1 MKNNLIFI
9 LIITFLFLGGC
20 GEKTSTTSSN
30 ENATTNN
37 TTNQNITT
45 ASLRFSNTNTTFS
58 VGEAVEITVANIK
71 LTEKTY
77 QAFFDEYGDSL
88 AATTPNN
95 NLVILLPKLTAGKH
109 TVTIRINNQSYDL
122 NFTVAESKPIANPK
136 VYINSLVSDV
146 KTELESLKKT
156 NNNADIQ
163 AELSSLQQQLTQQAT
178 SIASLSES
186 DAAYLAQVLSVNLAE
201 STASKPDLVSCNA
214 LFAVVV
220 RDHLVINQLIRSFVF
235 GTASTLI
242 NPIFGAI
249 VTGYNLAKFITRVN
263 AVLETQ
269 SQLIAQCLD
278 TTDFF
283 VEEDNTAAKN
293 SISSASKMA
302 AKSLNL
308 NFDDGVTKNFYI
320 YENKSLS
327 DTIALKLNA
336 IYTLIKSITAYLPS
350 NWTKSLV
357 PPSLTKTAL
366 TSSLSNYS
374 LNAIS
379 NALIE
384 GQVINSGSQLGL
396 NFAFKT
402 SSTSNK
408 PITFT
413 FTLVNK
419 DYPNLK
425 KIYTAT
431 LNPINLTGF
440 WEGTFHYTSCITPGY
455 IGAGDPCAYALIE
468 LADRSGGG
476 YYGANAIYARLGSTE
491 ANNIRI
497 QHRFNQDI
505 CSSVSGVDLLIANS
519 WSKTYSLKG
528 VFFNNDKNIT
538 LIFTVEQRTPSKIS
552 GIFSGNFIYPAYP
565 DNTTEGKGYVTGE
578 WELMPRA
585 DSFPKCLTNSKDFCA
600 TDGNAWTELWNNM
613 ETCDWKSPYE
623 ASRPNEWLVLP

>member
-122 NFTVAESKPIANPK
+122 NFTVAVSKPIANPK

-156 NNNADIQ
+156 NNNSDIQ

-178 SIASLSES
+178 SIASLSEN
-186 DAAYLAQVLSVNLAE
+186 DAAYLAQVLSVNSAE
-201 STASKPDLVSCNA
+201 STASKPDLASCNA

-320 YENKSLS
+320 YENRSLS

-336 IYTLIKSITAYLPS
+336 IYTLIKSVTAYLPS

-357 PPSLTKTAL
+357 PPSLTKKAKVSLAHVPKKANHIKAL
-366 TSSLSNYS
+366 LNVNSLPKTVTV
-374 LNAIS
+374 LVFNA
-379 NALIE
+379 A
-384 GQVINSGSQLGL
+384 
-396 NFAFKT
+396 K
-402 SSTSNK
+402 
-408 PITFT
+408 
-413 FTLVNK
+413 
-419 DYPNLK
+419 
-425 KIYTAT
+425 
-431 LNPINLTGF
+431 
-440 WEGTFHYTSCITPGY
+440 
-455 IGAGDPCAYALIE
+455 
-468 LADRSGGG
+468 
-476 YYGANAIYARLGSTE
+476 
-491 ANNIRI
+491 
-497 QHRFNQDI
+497 
-505 CSSVSGVDLLIANS
+505 
-519 WSKTYSLKG
+519 
-528 VFFNNDKNIT
+528 
-538 LIFTVEQRTPSKIS
+538 
-552 GIFSGNFIYPAYP
+552 
-565 DNTTEGKGYVTGE
+565 
-578 WELMPRA
+578 
-585 DSFPKCLTNSKDFCA
+585 
-600 TDGNAWTELWNNM
+600 
-613 ETCDWKSPYE
+613 
-623 ASRPNEWLVLP
+623 